1 MTESTIER
9 AYALARAGQ
18 VRDVAA
24 LKQRLKADGCHA
36 VDALLA
42 SRNVRGHL
50 EAICAASFS
59 DAANREGAP

>member
-1 MTESTIER
+1 MTPSTIER

-18 VRDVAA
+18 ARNVAD

-50 EAICAASFS
+50 EAICAAAFP
-59 DAANREGAP
+59 AATTREGAP